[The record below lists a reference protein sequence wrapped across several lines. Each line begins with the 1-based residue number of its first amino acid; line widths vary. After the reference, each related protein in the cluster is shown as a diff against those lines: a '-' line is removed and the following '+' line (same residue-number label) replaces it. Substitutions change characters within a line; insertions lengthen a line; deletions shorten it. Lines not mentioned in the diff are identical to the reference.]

1 MYYLFIY
8 WATIYFYFQYFQ
20 KNIYILYTYPLYT
33 CDQKSSIISKKRFL
47 IKKRYV
53 LNISYT
59 KVPYPTSLLFLKK
72 LTKQNNCPIKIF
84 PASRRHFFWRLLL
97 ITLFVE
103 RYFITFKRRW
113 MDVRLTLKKR
123 CVFQWNPCISQ
134 DVVSTSIQIALNGRQ
149 IDVEKTLWISSL
161 PQDVFHVDST
171 LFNDMDVRLT
181 LNQRCGYRIM
191 SDTRHCL
198 GVERKLDFGH
208 FNQVKLKNMVEW
220 KSITKVNIS
229 NALKKILKTK
239 TKDEVVSGKIF
250 ETIWVIISRS
260 LMFAVHNLLMYTWK
274 RSTFFS
280 SRNSAPQIFIYF
292 SR

>member
-1 MYYLFIY
+1 MLF
-8 WATIYFYFQYFQ
+8 W
-20 KNIYILYTYPLYT
+20 
-33 CDQKSSIISKKRFL
+33 
-47 IKKRYV
+47 
-53 LNISYT
+53 
-59 KVPYPTSLLFLKK
+59 LLFNVIWTLCTSDGRWKNVVYQWNHVPHK
-72 LTKQNNCPIKIF
+72 MLFPHPIK
-84 PASRRHFFWRLLL
+84 W
-97 ITLFVE
+97 
-103 RYFITFKRRW
+103 RW

-123 CVFQWNPCISQ
+123 CGYQVYHKTFFM
-134 DVVSTSIQIALNGRQ
+134 SIQRYL
-149 IDVEKTLWISSL
+149 
-161 PQDVFHVDST
+161 
-171 LFNDMDVRLT
+171 NDMDVRLT

-280 SRNSAPQIFIYF
+280 SRNAAPQIFIYF